1 MERRQGGCCGTGR
14 GSNSDF
20 GGVFV
25 SIFSTFVSEGV
36 WIIQVSSVQK
46 QEAVLISI

>member
-20 GGVFV
+20 GGV
-25 SIFSTFVSEGV
+25 FSTFVSEGV